1 MKNEAAASFLN
12 MKKAAFLDK
21 DGTLIQDVPYGI
33 NPKMIQLAAGAGEAL
48 TSLHQ
53 AGFLLIIISNQS
65 GIARGYFGEED
76 LLPLE
81 AELRELFEEFSV
93 PLSGFYYCPHLP
105 EGVIKAYAC
114 ECDCRK
120 PESGLLIR
128 AAQDHGIDLE
138 QSWMIGDILH
148 DIEAGRRAGCS
159 TVLIDNG
166 NETEWVLSRGRLPHH
181 IVRDLP
187 EAARIILTLDHA
199 KSNIDHGQQ
208 LI

>member
-1 MKNEAAASFLN
+1 
-12 MKKAAFLDK
+12 MKKAVFLDK
-21 DGTLIQDVPYGI
+21 DGTVIEDVPYGI
-33 NPKMIQLAAGAGEAL
+33 NPKMIRFAAGASEAL

-53 AGFLLIIISNQS
+53 AGYLLIIISNQS
-65 GIARGYFGEED
+65 GIARGYFREED
-76 LLPLE
+76 LAPVE
-81 AELRELFEEFSV
+81 AKLREMCEPFGV

-105 EGVIKAYAC
+105 EGVIEAYSC

-128 AAQDHGIDLE
+128 AAKDHGIELE

-148 DIEAGRRAGCS
+148 DIAAGRKAGCR

-181 IVRDLP
+181 IVGDLA
-187 EAARIILTLDHA
+187 EAARIILACDHA
-199 KSNIDHGQQ
+199 VSIQRHEQQ
-208 LI
+208 FT